1 MLFAKSNEYKRRLE
15 ICRTCKFFESSTQSC
30 GPLIV
35 GGEVDAEGNVFETKY
50 EVLFRRKSIQL
61 CGCVMPIKAKLAFAS
76 CPASKWDGVLSMD
89 EQIEFKRFLLD
100 MKAQGRL
107 EQNDMLKFYSFKDK
121 ATGAFNERST
131 CPPCVKKDI
140 NTFLESMNNV
150 DVDLNK

>member
-1 MLFAKSNEYKRRLE
+1 MLFAKHNEYKRRLD
-15 ICRTCKFFESSTQSC
+15 ICRACKFFEPSTQSC
-30 GPLIV
+30 GTLIL
-35 GGEVDAEGNVFETKY
+35 GDEVETT
-50 EVLFRRKSIQL
+50 EVLFRRKSIKL
-61 CGCVMPIKAKLAFAS
+61 CGCVMPVKAKLAFAS
-76 CPASKWDGVLSMD
+76 CPASKWDGVLSVE

-140 NTFLESMNNV
+140 NSFLESMKDV
-150 DVDLNK
+150 DVDLNN

>member
-15 ICRTCKFFESSTQSC
+15 ICRTCKFFEPSTQSC

-35 GGEVDAEGNVFETKY
+35 GADEEI
-50 EVLFRRKSIQL
+50 EVLFRKKSIKL

-76 CPASKWDGVLSMD
+76 CPASKWDGVLSLE

-107 EQNDMLKFYSFKDK
+107 EQKDMLKFYSFKDK

-140 NTFLESMNNV
+140 NTFLESMKDVSV
-150 DVDLNK
+150 D

>member
-15 ICRTCKFFESSTQSC
+15 ICRTCKFFEPSTQSC

-35 GGEVDAEGNVFETKY
+35 GEEVET
-50 EVLFRRKSIQL
+50 EVLFRKKSIKL

-76 CPASKWDGVLSMD
+76 CPASKWNGVLSMD

-107 EQNDMLKFYSFKDK
+107 EQKDMLRFYSFKDK

-140 NTFLESMNNV
+140 NTFLDSMKDV
-150 DVDLNK
+150 DVDLNN

>member
-15 ICRTCKFFESSTQSC
+15 ICRTCKFFEPSTQSC
-30 GPLIV
+30 GSLIV
-35 GGEVDAEGNVFETKY
+35 GDEVETN
-50 EVLFRRKSIQL
+50 EVLFRKKSIKL

-76 CPASKWDGVLSMD
+76 CPASKWNGVLSMD

-107 EQNDMLKFYSFKDK
+107 EQKDMLKFYSFKDK

-140 NTFLESMNNV
+140 NTFLESMKDV
-150 DVDLNK
+150 DVDLNN

>member
-35 GGEVDAEGNVFETKY
+35 GEEVET
-50 EVLFRRKSIQL
+50 EVLFRRKSIKL

-76 CPASKWDGVLSMD
+76 CPASKWDGVLSME

-107 EQNDMLKFYSFKDK
+107 EHKDMLKFYSFKDK

-140 NTFLESMNNV
+140 NTFLESMKDVNV
-150 DVDLNK
+150 D

>member
-15 ICRTCKFFESSTQSC
+15 ICRTCKFFEPSTQSC
-30 GPLIV
+30 GTLIV
-35 GGEVDAEGNVFETKY
+35 GADEEI
-50 EVLFRRKSIQL
+50 EVLFRKKSIKL

-76 CPASKWDGVLSMD
+76 CPASKWNGVLSMD

-107 EQNDMLKFYSFKDK
+107 EQNDMLRFYSFKDK

-140 NTFLESMNNV
+140 NTFLESMK
-150 DVDLNK
+150 DVSVE

>member
-30 GPLIV
+30 GQLIV
-35 GGEVDAEGNVFETKY
+35 GEEVET
-50 EVLFRRKSIQL
+50 EVLFRRKSIKL

-76 CPASKWDGVLSMD
+76 CPASKWDGVLSME
-89 EQIEFKRFLLD
+89 EQIEFKRFLLE

-107 EQNDMLKFYSFKDK
+107 EQKDMLKFYSFKDK

-140 NTFLESMNNV
+140 NTFLESMKDV
-150 DVDLNK
+150 DVDLNN

>member
-1 MLFAKSNEYKRRLE
+1 MLFAKHNEYKRRLD
-15 ICRTCKFFESSTQSC
+15 ICRACKFFEPSTQSC
-30 GPLIV
+30 GPLII
-35 GGEVDAEGNVFETKY
+35 GADEEIEVKFK
-50 EVLFRRKSIQL
+50 RKSIKL
-61 CGCVMPIKAKLAFAS
+61 CGCVMPVKAKLAFAS
-76 CPASKWDGVLSMD
+76 CPASKWDGVLSVE

-140 NTFLESMNNV
+140 NSFLESMKDVN
-150 DVDLNK
+150 VDLNN

>member
-15 ICRTCKFFESSTQSC
+15 ICRTCKFFEASTQSC

-35 GGEVDAEGNVFETKY
+35 GADEEV
-50 EVLFRRKSIQL
+50 EVLFRKKSIKL

-76 CPASKWDGVLSMD
+76 CPASKWNGVLSMD

-107 EQNDMLKFYSFKDK
+107 EQKDMLRFYSFKDK

-140 NTFLESMNNV
+140 NTFLESMKDV

>member
-1 MLFAKSNEYKRRLE
+1 MLFAKHNEYKRRLD
-15 ICRTCKFFESSTQSC
+15 ICRACKFFEPSTQSC
-30 GPLIV
+30 GTLIV
-35 GGEVDAEGNVFETKY
+35 GDEVET
-50 EVLFRRKSIQL
+50 EVLFRRKSIKL
-61 CGCVMPIKAKLAFAS
+61 CGCVMPVKAKLAFAS
-76 CPASKWDGVLSMD
+76 CPASKWDGVLSIE

-140 NTFLESMNNV
+140 NSFLESMK
-150 DVDLNK
+150 DVEIGE

>member
-30 GPLIV
+30 GQLIV
-35 GGEVDAEGNVFETKY
+35 GEEVET
-50 EVLFRRKSIQL
+50 EVLFRRKSIKL

-76 CPASKWDGVLSMD
+76 CPASKWDGVLSIE
-89 EQIEFKRFLLD
+89 EQIEFKRFLLE

-107 EQNDMLKFYSFKDK
+107 EQKDMLKFYSFKDK

-140 NTFLESMNNV
+140 NTFLESMK
-150 DVDLNK
+150 DVEIGE

>member
-1 MLFAKSNEYKRRLE
+1 MLFAKHHEYKRRLD
-15 ICRTCKFFESSTQSC
+15 ICRACKFFEPSTQSC
-30 GPLIV
+30 GSLIV
-35 GGEVDAEGNVFETKY
+35 GDEVETT
-50 EVLFRRKSIQL
+50 EVLFRRKSIKL

-76 CPASKWDGVLSMD
+76 CPASKWDGVLSLE

-107 EQNDMLKFYSFKDK
+107 EQKDMLKFYSFKDK

-140 NTFLESMNNV
+140 NSFLESMKDV
-150 DVDLNK
+150 DVDLNN

>member
-15 ICRTCKFFESSTQSC
+15 ICRTCKFFEPSTQSC
-30 GPLIV
+30 GSLIV
-35 GGEVDAEGNVFETKY
+35 GDEVET
-50 EVLFRRKSIQL
+50 EVLFRKKSIKL

-76 CPASKWDGVLSMD
+76 CPASKWDGVLSME

-107 EQNDMLKFYSFKDK
+107 EPNDMLRFYSFKDK

-140 NTFLESMNNV
+140 NTFLESMKDVNV
-150 DVDLNK
+150 D

>member
-1 MLFAKSNEYKRRLE
+1 MLFAKHNEYKRRLD
-15 ICRTCKFFESSTQSC
+15 ICRTCKFFEATTQSC

-35 GGEVDAEGNVFETKY
+35 GADEEIEVKFK
-50 EVLFRRKSIQL
+50 RKSIKL
-61 CGCVMPIKAKLAFAS
+61 CGCVMPVKAKLAFAS
-76 CPASKWDGVLSMD
+76 CPASKWDGVLSVE

-140 NTFLESMNNV
+140 NSFLESMKDVN
-150 DVDLNK
+150 VDLNN

>member
-15 ICRTCKFFESSTQSC
+15 ICRTCKFFEPSTQSC
-30 GPLIV
+30 GTLIV
-35 GGEVDAEGNVFETKY
+35 GDEVET
-50 EVLFRRKSIQL
+50 EVLFRKKSIKL

-107 EQNDMLKFYSFKDK
+107 EQNDMLRFYSFKDK

-140 NTFLESMNNV
+140 NTFLESMKDV
-150 DVDLNK
+150 DVDLNN

>member
-15 ICRTCKFFESSTQSC
+15 ICRTCKFFEPSTQSC
-30 GPLIV
+30 GTLIL
-35 GGEVDAEGNVFETKY
+35 GDEVET
-50 EVLFRRKSIQL
+50 EVLFRRKSIKL

-76 CPASKWDGVLSMD
+76 CPASKWNGVLSMD

-140 NTFLESMNNV
+140 NTFLDSMKDV
-150 DVDLNK
+150 DVDLNN

>member
-15 ICRTCKFFESSTQSC
+15 ICRTCKFFEPSTQSC
-30 GPLIV
+30 GTLIV
-35 GGEVDAEGNVFETKY
+35 GDEVET
-50 EVLFRRKSIQL
+50 EVLFRKKSIKL

-76 CPASKWDGVLSMD
+76 CPASKWNGVLSLE

-107 EQNDMLKFYSFKDK
+107 EQKDMLRFYSFKDK

-140 NTFLESMNNV
+140 NTFLESMK
-150 DVDLNK
+150 DVEIGE

>member
-1 MLFAKSNEYKRRLE
+1 MLFAKHNEYKRRLD
-15 ICRTCKFFESSTQSC
+15 ICRACKFFEPSTQSC
-30 GPLIV
+30 GTLIV
-35 GGEVDAEGNVFETKY
+35 GDEVET
-50 EVLFRRKSIQL
+50 EVLFRRKSIKL
-61 CGCVMPIKAKLAFAS
+61 CGCVMPVKAKLAFAS
-76 CPASKWDGVLSMD
+76 CPASKWDGVLSVE

-140 NTFLESMNNV
+140 NSFLESMKDV
-150 DVDLNK
+150 DVDLNN

>member
-15 ICRTCKFFESSTQSC
+15 ICRTCKFFEPSTQSC

-35 GGEVDAEGNVFETKY
+35 GADEEIEVKFK
-50 EVLFRRKSIQL
+50 RKSIKL

-76 CPASKWDGVLSMD
+76 CPASKWNGVLSMD

-107 EQNDMLKFYSFKDK
+107 EQKDMLKFYSFKDK

-140 NTFLESMNNV
+140 NTFLESMKDV
-150 DVDLNK
+150 DVDLNN

>member
-15 ICRTCKFFESSTQSC
+15 ICRTCKFFEASTQSC
-30 GPLIV
+30 GQLIV
-35 GGEVDAEGNVFETKY
+35 GDEVET
-50 EVLFRRKSIQL
+50 EVLFRRKSIKL

-76 CPASKWDGVLSMD
+76 CPASKWEGVLSME

-107 EQNDMLKFYSFKDK
+107 EQKDMLKFYSFKDK

-140 NTFLESMNNV
+140 NTFLESMKDVNV
-150 DVDLNK
+150 D

>member
-15 ICRTCKFFESSTQSC
+15 ICRTCKFFETSTQSC
-30 GPLIV
+30 GQLIV
-35 GGEVDAEGNVFETKY
+35 GEEVET
-50 EVLFRRKSIQL
+50 EVLFRRKSIKL

-76 CPASKWDGVLSMD
+76 CPASKWDGVLSLE

-107 EQNDMLKFYSFKDK
+107 EQKDMLKFYSFKDK

-140 NTFLESMNNV
+140 NTFLESMK
-150 DVDLNK
+150 DVEIGE

>member
-1 MLFAKSNEYKRRLE
+1 MLFAKHNEYKRRLD
-15 ICRTCKFFESSTQSC
+15 ICRACKFFEPSTQSC
-30 GPLIV
+30 GTLIL
-35 GGEVDAEGNVFETKY
+35 GDEVETT
-50 EVLFRRKSIQL
+50 EVLFRRKSIKL
-61 CGCVMPIKAKLAFAS
+61 CGCVMPVKAKLAFAS
-76 CPASKWDGVLSMD
+76 CPASKWDGVLSLE

-140 NTFLESMNNV
+140 NSFLESMKDV
-150 DVDLNK
+150 DVSVD

>member
-1 MLFAKSNEYKRRLE
+1 MLFAKHNDYKRRLE
-15 ICRTCKFFESSTQSC
+15 ICRTCKFFEATTQSC
-30 GPLIV
+30 GTLIV
-35 GGEVDAEGNVFETKY
+35 GDEVET
-50 EVLFRRKSIQL
+50 EVLFRRKTIKL
-61 CGCVMPIKAKLAFAS
+61 CGCVMPVKAKLAFAS
-76 CPASKWDGVLSMD
+76 CPASKWDGVLSVE

-140 NTFLESMNNV
+140 NSFLESMK
-150 DVDLNK
+150 DVEIGE

>member
-15 ICRTCKFFESSTQSC
+15 ICRTCKFFEPSTQSC
-30 GPLIV
+30 GTLIV
-35 GGEVDAEGNVFETKY
+35 GDEVET
-50 EVLFRRKSIQL
+50 EVLFRKKSIKL

-76 CPASKWDGVLSMD
+76 CPASKWNGVLSMD

-140 NTFLESMNNV
+140 NTFLESMKDV
-150 DVDLNK
+150 DVDLNN